1 MLGSKQTLMNYTS
14 AEIPSGRSYIFEFNI
29 SSSRI
34 YHKVEED
41 DEREHNEDVD
51 NNKASELGV
60 ISA

>member
-1 MLGSKQTLMNYTS
+1 MNYTS